1 MGKRNYS
8 RVQKYRRRR
17 AQVLQVGEF
26 SGETSTSVPLALP
39 TEQIGVHVFPSD
51 ASLSSAEDKGKEQ
64 ETEPPSVQDQYGKDN
79 ETEPHSDALAQN
91 MMEDSYCASDN
102 VQLGIDL
109 LNVCTET
116 KVPLETYDKILRL
129 FKKYCPRQPDPRK
142 WWKTIPSR
150 AKLMKILQSKVPTVN
165 PSVHQVT
172 TDARDVLTK
181 YPFMSQLLDL
191 FSHPQFQELESCC
204 VNPDKESRF
213 LKYHPMEDEG
223 ISDLACAKWY
233 SDTYDLRIGNQ
244 PLFQDPVSKELYHNW
259 LVPLKF
265 YNDKTGVTAM
275 EGSYTLEPLMFTVCV
290 LRCHVLQSEDAWR
303 HLGFIPS
310 KTVKARNGEESLV
323 FTHRSDMNL

>member
-1 MGKRNYS
+1 MGKRNYGK
-8 RVQKYRRRR
+8 VQKYRRRR
-17 AQVLQVGEF
+17 APVLEVGDA
-26 SGETSTSVPLALP
+26 STSVPLVLP
-39 TEQIGVHVFPSD
+39 TEQVGVQVFPSD
-51 ASLSSAEDKGKEQ
+51 ASNASAEDNMKEEQ
-64 ETEPPSVQDQYGKDN
+64 EIEPPHVHDN
-79 ETEPHSDALAQN
+79 NEDNAASTSLAQN
-91 MMEDSYCASDN
+91 MMEDSFHASDN
-102 VQLGIDL
+102 LQLGIEL

-129 FKKYCPRQPDPRK
+129 FKKHCPAQPDPK
-142 WWKTIPSR
+142 WWNTIPSR

-165 PSVHQVT
+165 PSVHQVS

-204 VNPDKESRF
+204 VNLDKESRF
-213 LKYHPMEDEG
+213 QKYRPTEDEG

-244 PLFQDPVSKELYHNW
+244 PLFEDPVSKELYHNW

-290 LRCHVLQSEDAWR
+290 LRCHVLQSEHAWR

-310 KTVKARNGEESLV
+310 KTVKSQMEKNR
-323 FTHRSDMNL
+323 